1 MLNPLHH
8 PLCLTHPLRTVTSAW
23 TEHVPFAFFLV
34 SVLRP
39 RMLVELGTHS
49 GVSYCAF
56 CQAIRELRLDCRAY
70 AVDTWG
76 GDEHAGFYGK
86 EVLEDL
92 RRHHDPLYS
101 NFSRLVQCTFD
112 EALPQFPDGCIDLLH
127 VDGFHTYEA
136 VRHDFETWL
145 PKVSDRGVVLFHDI
159 NVRERNFGAWKF
171 WEEVKDR
178 YPSFAFAHHH
188 GLGVLA
194 VGPSCPEGLR
204 PLFEAGDEAFS
215 LREFFCRLGQRITWL
230 TQKDE
235 LVQSCISQLQAKEQQ
250 IQDLSESKSRES
262 QELAAQVGSR
272 DAAIQ
277 DLNGR
282 LAEVQE
288 TAAQLSARL
297 GAKEQELADARD
309 AQAER
314 EAAWQQQAAEH
325 DQAVQQL
332 RSELEEAARRLAAEQ
347 EAGRQADAAHQEVIQ
362 GLRSEL
368 AEAAARLTA
377 AQEAAGQRE
386 AGQQEV
392 IGRLRSELEAA
403 EGRLLAAQEA
413 ARCREAEHQA
423 EARRLQ
429 SELAEAAARLTAAE
443 EAMRQREAAHR
454 EVVEQT
460 IQRFRR
466 ERAEADKG
474 FQARWAE
481 SRREAAELRR
491 ELTAIQ
497 SSRLWRWRERLRGV
511 QPRRAGLDRYMPAA
525 VRKAW
530 SVWRHQGTAT
540 LLRKIGRRLMRRWQ
554 TTAEPPAQDLRVGAD
569 DLPRQWVVGKGNVLP
584 LTGWCYHPDSRVT
597 GLEVI
602 ANGTAWPVSV
612 RSMTRIEVFHR
623 DFPDRDPRGHSR
635 HSGFAVMIPVA
646 ECRERG
652 VLHLDVRARL
662 RNGTTCL
669 KSLGDVEL
677 LPAASEAPAPVAAA
691 GRTPEIAVC
700 MTTYNP
706 SVELLTRQIESIRNQ
721 TNRDWV
727 CLIRDDCSRPDIY
740 EALMRLVG
748 GDPRF
753 VVRRNDSRLGFY
765 HNFEK
770 CLAMVPEGVRFIALA
785 DHDDCWQ
792 AGKLDALRA
801 AFDDATTLVYS
812 DMNIV
817 AEDGTRIA
825 GTYWTTRRNN
835 YRNLGSLFLT
845 NTVTGAACMFRRE
858 LLAYLLPFPER
869 IGVAFHDHWV
879 GCTALTLGTVRYID
893 RPLYDYVQHGGNVIG
908 HYVAPRPGL
917 AAVALRALKLLAP
930 WHWKAALRAHF
941 IRAKEIYFNDLLR
954 IKHLAWVLQL
964 RTAGRVPP
972 AKGKVLRRLVR
983 LDTSWRTAG
992 WLAARSLVVRRGAS
1006 VTMGAETCLLRG
1018 VWWRTCLRVL
1028 ARVRARP
1035 WNRAL
1040 LTDWLTR
1047 LRPTV
1052 RTAPQPPA
1060 EGVLGGLERVEA
1072 ITQKIAPLS
1081 VRVTPAAPRR
1091 VNLLIPT
1098 IDFNY
1103 VFGGYITKFHLAR
1116 TLAAEGYRVRIITV
1130 DHCDVRPE
1138 RWRRQLAAYPG
1149 LERLLDTVEITPGFP
1164 RSRTIEF
1171 HPDDALIA
1179 TTWWSAH
1186 LAHDAVRALGR
1197 PRFTYL
1203 IQEFEPFTFPM
1214 GSYATLADQSYT
1226 FPHHAVFSTELLR
1239 DYFRRHGLGVFAEG
1253 PEAGERRSVAF
1264 ENTITDVGRVEVSDL
1279 TGRSPKKLL
1288 YYARPEPHAARN
1300 MFELGIAALA
1310 RAAKAGLFAH
1320 GWELYGI
1327 GTVGGARTIPLGH
1340 GVTMRLLPRQTQET
1354 YRAVLRD
1361 HDVGLALMYTPHPS
1375 LVPIE
1380 MASAGMWT
1388 VTNTFANKTAAA
1400 LQAIS
1405 SNLIA
1410 VPPTVDG
1417 VFDGLRQAVGQSDD
1431 YERRVQGARVHWS
1444 TSWEQ
1449 SFHAGVMARIKAFLR
1464 EGHAGEDGATGQG
1477 TRRTKAA

>member
-1 MLNPLHH
+1 MLNPLHY

-92 RRHHDPLYS
+92 RRHHDPLYG
-101 NFSRLVQCTFD
+101 NFSRLIQGTFD

-145 PKVSDRGVVLFHDI
+145 PKMSDRGVVLFHDI

-171 WEEVKDR
+171 WEEAKDL

-194 VGPSCPEGLR
+194 VGPSSPEGLR
-204 PLFEAGDEAFS
+204 PLFQAGEEAFS
-215 LREFFCRLGQRITWL
+215 VREFFCRLGQRITWL

-235 LVQSCISQLQAKEQQ
+235 LVQSCTSQLATKDQE
-250 IQDLSESKSRES
+250 IRDLWETKSREV
-262 QELAAQVGSR
+262 QELANQVGSR

-282 LAEVQE
+282 LAEVQGMTE
-288 TAAQLSARL
+288 QLNGRL
-297 GAKEQELADARD
+297 AIKEQEVAEARN
-309 AQAER
+309 ALAER
-314 EAAWQQQAAEH
+314 ETAWQQQAAEH
-325 DQAVQQL
+325 NQTVQQL
-332 RSELEEAARRLAAEQ
+332 RSELEEVTRRLGAEQ
-347 EAGRQADAAHQEVIQ
+347 EAARCAEAAQQEAIQ
-362 GLRSEL
+362 SLQSEL
-368 AEAAARLTA
+368 AAAAARLTA
-377 AQEAAGQRE
+377 AQGATR
-386 AGQQEV
+386 QQEAEHQEA
-392 IGRLRSELEAA
+392 IQRLQSELEAA
-403 EGRLLAAQEA
+403 ARRRAVAQEA
-413 ARCREAEHQA
+413 MRCREAEQQA
-423 EARRLQ
+423 EARRLRAGL
-429 SELAEAAARLTAAE
+429 EEAAAHLTAAQ
-443 EAMRQREAAHR
+443 EAMQQQDAAHQEAVQRSELERKEIEREFESRLAAGEREAA
-454 EVVEQT
+454 
-460 IQRFRR
+460 
-466 ERAEADKG
+466 A
-474 FQARWAE
+474 
-481 SRREAAELRR
+481 LRR
-491 ELTAIQ
+491 ALTAIQ
-497 SSRLWRWRERLRGV
+497 SNRLWRWGERLRGARL
-511 QPRRAGLDRYMPAA
+511 QRLGMDRYIPTVA
-525 VRKAW
+525 RKAC
-530 SVWRHQGTAT
+530 SVWRHQGTAA
-540 LLRKIGRRLMRRWQ
+540 LLRRIGRWLTRRWQ
-554 TTAEPPAQDLRVGAD
+554 TTADSPLPDLRVGVD
-569 DLPRQWVVGKGNVLP
+569 NLPRQWVVGKGNVLT
-584 LTGWCYHPDSRVT
+584 LNGWCYHPDSRVV

-602 ANGTAWPVSV
+602 ANGTAWPVPI
-612 RSMTRIEVFHR
+612 RSMTRIEVFER

-635 HSGFAVMIPVA
+635 NSGFSVMIPVP
-646 ECRERG
+646 ECRERDA
-652 VLHLDVRARL
+652 LHLDVRARL

-677 LPAASEAPAPVAAA
+677 LPAGLEEPAPLNV
-691 GRTPEIAVC
+691 GRQTPEIAVC

-721 TNRDWV
+721 THQDWV
-727 CLIRDDCSRPDIY
+727 CFISDDCSRPEVY
-740 EALMRLVG
+740 EAVMRLVG
-748 GDPRF
+748 DDPRF
-753 VVRRNDSRLGFY
+753 IVRRNDNRLGFY

-770 CLAMVPEGVRFIALA
+770 CLAMVPEGVQFVALA
-785 DHDDCWQ
+785 DHDDWWQ
-792 AGKLDALRA
+792 MGKLDALRA
-801 AFDDATTLVYS
+801 EFDDATTLVYS

-817 AEDGTRIA
+817 AGDGAKIA

-835 YRNLGSLFLT
+835 YRNLGSLFLA
-845 NTVTGAACMFRRE
+845 NTVTGAACMFRRR
-858 LLAYLLPFPER
+858 LLAYLLPFPDR
-869 IGVAFHDHWV
+869 IGVAFHDHWI
-879 GCTALTLGTVRYID
+879 GCTALTLGSVRYID
-893 RPLYDYVQHGGNVIG
+893 RPLYDYIQHGANVIG
-908 HYVAPRPGL
+908 YYVLPRQGL
-917 AAVALRALKLLAP
+917 AALALWALKLLAP
-930 WHWKAALRAHF
+930 WHWKAALKAHF

-964 RTAGRVPP
+964 RTGGQVP
-972 AKGKVLRRLVR
+972 AANGIVLRRLVQ

-992 WLAARSLVVRRGAS
+992 WLAARALIGRRRAS

-1018 VWWRTCLRVL
+1018 VWWRMCLRVL
-1028 ARVRARP
+1028 APLRARP
-1035 WNRAL
+1035 WSRAL

-1047 LRPTV
+1047 LGPAVRPV
-1052 RTAPQPPA
+1052 PLPPT

-1081 VRVTPAAPRR
+1081 VRVTPEAPRR
-1091 VNLLIPT
+1091 VNLMIPT

-1130 DHCDVRPE
+1130 DHCDVQPA
-1138 RWRRQLAAYPG
+1138 RWRQQLAAYPR
-1149 LERLLDTVEITPGFP
+1149 LERLLDTVEITAGFP
-1164 RSRTIEF
+1164 RSRTIDF
-1171 HPDDALIA
+1171 HPEDSLIA
-1179 TTWWSAH
+1179 TTWWTAH
-1186 LAHDAVRALGR
+1186 LAHDAARALGQS
-1197 PRFTYL
+1197 RFTYL

-1226 FPHHAVFSTELLR
+1226 FPHYGVFSTELLR

-1253 PEAGERRSVAF
+1253 SEAGERHSVAF
-1264 ENTITDVGRVEVSDL
+1264 ENTITDVGAVGVSDL
-1279 TGRSPKKLL
+1279 AGRSPKKLL
-1288 YYARPEPHAARN
+1288 FYARPEPHAARN

-1310 RAAKAGLFAH
+1310 RGAEAGLFAH

-1354 YRAVLRD
+1354 YRTVLRG

-1388 VTNTFANKTAAA
+1388 VTNTFANKTEAA
-1400 LQAIS
+1400 LKAIS
-1405 SNLIA
+1405 CNLVA

-1417 VFDGLRQAVGQSDD
+1417 VLQGLRHAVEKIDD
-1431 YERRVQGARVHWS
+1431 YEERVRGARVNWS

-1449 SFHAGVMARIKAFLR
+1449 SFHAGVMARIKDFLEADR
-1464 EGHAGEDGATGQG
+1464 TSGESRASQQLPQ
-1477 TRRTKAA
+1477 AA